1 VGVIET
7 PFWQKK
13 ESFGTLG
20 KPNLFFAVISGP
32 VDSVVLNYTSS
43 RKRRKED
50 LYQQDGKAFFRG
62 YPHAIRY
69 KIRPDR
75 TSIVFANRVRELFH
89 DTPIVIGGLE
99 ATLRCFAHYDFQQD
113 KIRRSIL
120 LDSRADILV
129 AGMGEKQLLNI
140 ARSLAAGNAV
150 EDLALPGTARILRNL
165 PQDSDFVE
173 IPPFETILQERQK
186 LLEAHL
192 RAEQALAESKGV
204 AQRHAGRFVF
214 RYPAETYSPVDL
226 DRIYDHTYSRTH
238 LQDGGYSPALQMNLF
253 SITSHRGCS
262 GGCSFCAIGF
272 HEGKKILSRSAESIA
287 MEIHRMTGHP
297 HWKGFISDIGGAAAE
312 MYGEDCNFE
321 ACSKPSCLYPER
333 CRMFTPGRRYMELL
347 RQCRSLPGVTK
358 ILLGSGV
365 RHDVMLDNPDLL
377 EEILLHHAGRFL
389 RIAPEH
395 TQENVLK
402 LMRKPS
408 FHKLET
414 FAGLFQSINKG
425 LKRKIELAPYII
437 VGHPGERWSDVVEMK
452 KKLASLGMKN
462 TRVQIFTPSPGSLST
477 AMYYGGCDLSFSPIS
492 VEKNITRLMKRKELV
507 SLLSS

>member
-1 VGVIET
+1 
-7 PFWQKK
+7 
-13 ESFGTLG
+13 
-20 KPNLFFAVISGP
+20 
-32 VDSVVLNYTSS
+32 
-43 RKRRKED
+43 
-50 LYQQDGKAFFRG
+50 
-62 YPHAIRY
+62 
-69 KIRPDR
+69 
-75 TSIVFANRVRELFH
+75 
-89 DTPIVIGGLE
+89 
-99 ATLRCFAHYDFQQD
+99 
-113 KIRRSIL
+113 
-120 LDSRADILV
+120 
-129 AGMGEKQLLNI
+129 
-140 ARSLAAGNAV
+140 
-150 EDLALPGTARILRNL
+150 
-165 PQDSDFVE
+165 
-173 IPPFETILQERQK
+173 
-186 LLEAHL
+186 
-192 RAEQALAESKGV
+192 
-204 AQRHAGRFVF
+204 
-214 RYPAETYSPVDL
+214 
-226 DRIYDHTYSRTH
+226 
-238 LQDGGYSPALQMNLF
+238 
-253 SITSHRGCS
+253 
-262 GGCSFCAIGF
+262 
-272 HEGKKILSRSAESIA
+272 